1 MLWVFLFCYSFSLSC
16 YGLFFLFF
24 FHTVLIIATSTR
36 AKGNR
41 HSCISYYTYK
51 KKKSPKHTH
60 FGRFPC
66 TLNSSLGDH
75 LFPMNF
81 ESVPGDSFSRFE
93 FGMQLNR
100 IELLWIEFWSVKIY
114 WVLKP
119 IENYLIYG
127 FNN

>member
-1 MLWVFLFCYSFSLSC
+1 MNKYALGLSFFVITSLYSAMAFF
-16 YGLFFLFF
+16 FFLFF
-24 FHTVLIIATSTR
+24 FCTVLIIATSTR

-41 HSCISYYTYK
+41 HSCISYCTY

-66 TLNSSLGDH
+66 TLSSSLGDH

-81 ESVPGDSFSRFE
+81 ESNLGDSFSRFE

-100 IELLWIEFWSVKIY
+100 TELL
-114 WVLKP
+114 
-119 IENYLIYG
+119 
-127 FNN
+127 